1 MKKILLFMSAATM
14 FAAISCNK
22 VEVNSPQT
30 QTPSVNHTHES
41 IEFVAYTEVETKTT
55 LNDYATEWE
64 EGDEIDINE
73 VVYRAQESGN
83 KSVFTIV
90 DPEAEV
96 PEAPYH
102 AGYPSTC
109 VYDNNENIEGKLAF
123 NFSNEHILNEGEIC
137 EDVLAVAYSESEP
150 SLYFKNVVSLLKF
163 QAPEFTEDITE
174 IRISTSE
181 PLAGHVYV
189 DYINATWTPD
199 ESEETFNEV
208 ILTAN
213 SGKFEPGKTYYV
225 PVFPGGKTNLTV
237 YINGTQAATVK
248 EFECK
253 RNVIHN
259 IGTLPT
265 PAPAPEPVYYNVYV
279 CISDLGWTAVNMH
292 QFTSAGDITPWPGEV
307 LTETVTI
314 AGRTYYKKAIEEG
327 TTLSFTYNNGKAST
341 NFKIDVNEVTVNE
354 DIYYRLSAR
363 GAIEVDP
370 NDEKTFGYAIY
381 VFDQK
386 SKNFA
391 PNLYTWNDNSAWNTQ
406 YGGNFGSW
414 PGVAFESDCYYIPAD
429 GQNWKHYYYYEIPTA
444 LYGKSFKFIVNK
456 KGQTSDLSVTKLA
469 GDLYVGYW
477 YDSSSSN
484 GFWTNSNLNT
494 PITQ

>member
-30 QTPSVNHTHES
+30 QTPSVNDTHES

-55 LNDYATEWE
+55 LNGYATEWE

-73 VVYRAQESGN
+73 VVFRAQESGN

-102 AGYPSTC
+102 AGYPSTY

-137 EDVLAVAYSESEP
+137 DDVLAVAYSESEP

-181 PLAGHVYV
+181 PLAGWVYV

-208 ILTAN
+208 VLTAN
-213 SGKFEPGKTYYV
+213 SGKFEAGKTYYV
-225 PVFPGGKTNLTV
+225 PVLPGGKTNLTV

-279 CISDLGWTAVNMH
+279 CISDLKWTSVNMH
-292 QFTSAGDITPWPGEV
+292 QFTSAGDLTPWPGEA
-307 LTETVTI
+307 LTETVEVN
-314 AGRTYYKKAIEEG
+314 GKTYYKKTIEEG
-327 TTLSFTYNNGKAST
+327 TTLSFTYNNGKASS
-341 NFKIDVNEVTVNE
+341 NFKIDVKDVTVNS

-370 NDEKTFGYAIY
+370 NDVKTFGYAIY

-386 SKNFA
+386 SKNVA
-391 PNLYTWNDNSAWNTQ
+391 PNLYTWNDGGKWKAKYN
-406 YGGNFGSW
+406 GNFSTW
-414 PGVAFESDCYYIPAD
+414 PGVAFPNDCYYVPAD
-429 GQNWKHYYYYEIPTA
+429 DKNWKHYYYFEIPTD
-444 LYGKSFKFIVNK
+444 LYNTKFNYIVNK
-456 KGQTSDLSVTKLA
+456 AGQTADQTSTTVT
-469 GDLYVGYW
+469 GDIYVGYW
-477 YDSSSSN
+477 YDSASSN
-484 GFWTNSNLNT
+484 GFWVNSDKTT

>member
-41 IEFVAYTEVETKTT
+41 IEFVAYTEVDTKTT
-55 LNDYATEWE
+55 LNGYATEWE
-64 EGDEIDINE
+64 EGDEIDIND

-90 DPEAEV
+90 APEAEV

-102 AGYPSTC
+102 AGYPSTY

-123 NFSNEHILNEGEIC
+123 IFSNEHTLNDGEIC

-181 PLAGHVYV
+181 PLAGCVYV

-213 SGKFEPGKTYYV
+213 SGKFEAGKTYYV
-225 PVFPGGKTNLTV
+225 PVLPGGKTNLTV
-237 YINGTQAATVK
+237 YINGYHAATVK
-248 EFECK
+248 EFECE
-253 RNVIHN
+253 RSVIHN

-265 PAPAPEPVYYNVYV
+265 PKASKWGVKGSFDSWGDGKLLYEDPNGNIVAKKVALSGPFKIVNADNKYVRAISNSPSLSKWLTLYDAAGDMSLNGTYDVYV
-279 CISDLGWTAVNMH
+279 NVAN
-292 QFTSAGDITPWPGEV
+292 
-307 LTETVTI
+307 
-314 AGRTYYKKAIEEG
+314 KAICVVSVNSDAPSYELSNRELYVSVQSGWGWPYLYGWEG
-327 TTLSFTYNNGKAST
+327 SNTEVWGGWQSRKYDLSLTISNTGYYCWKVPANFNNKTVSLISSKSGEQAPTLSNVKLAQDRFYELKYT
-341 NFKIDVNEVTVNE
+341 NKVEFNEV
-354 DIYYRLSAR
+354 A
-363 GAIEVDP
+363 AP
-370 NDEKTFGYAIY
+370 TF
-381 VFDQK
+381 
-386 SKNFA
+386 
-391 PNLYTWNDNSAWNTQ
+391 
-406 YGGNFGSW
+406 
-414 PGVAFESDCYYIPAD
+414 
-429 GQNWKHYYYYEIPTA
+429 
-444 LYGKSFKFIVNK
+444 
-456 KGQTSDLSVTKLA
+456 
-469 GDLYVGYW
+469 
-477 YDSSSSN
+477 
-484 GFWTNSNLNT
+484 
-494 PITQ
+494 

>member
-22 VEVNSPQT
+22 VEINEPQT
-30 QTPSVNHTHES
+30 DTPSVNES
-41 IEFVAYTEVETKTT
+41 VGSLEFVAYTETETKTT
-55 LNDYATEWE
+55 LNGLATEWE
-64 EGDEIDINE
+64 KNDKIDVKGVGYITDEEGSKVTFLKSDEEEIN
-73 VVYRAQESGN
+73 
-83 KSVFTIV
+83 
-90 DPEAEV
+90 
-96 PEAPYH
+96 PEAPYY
-102 AGYPSTC
+102 AAYPYALANY
-109 VYDNNENIEGKLAF
+109 YDDEGCRYAINMMNELHLEANDIG
-123 NFSNEHILNEGEIC
+123 
-137 EDVLAVAYSESEP
+137 DYVPAVAYSESEP
-150 SLYFKNVVSLLKF
+150 SLHFQNVASLVKF
-163 QAPEFTEDITE
+163 QVPVTDEPVTE
-174 IRISTSE
+174 IRISATE
-181 PLAGHVYV
+181 ELAGEIFV
-189 DYINATWTPD
+189 DQTGEVPTWYADPGFTTYT
-199 ESEETFNEV
+199 EL
-208 ILTAN
+208 ILTTNESFDPEA
-213 SGKFEPGKTYYV
+213 TYYV
-225 PVFPGGKTNLTV
+225 PVLPGKKTNFTV

-265 PAPAPEPVYYNVYV
+265 PAPAPDPVYYNVYV
-279 CISDLGWTAVNMH
+279 CISDLGWSSVNMH
-292 QFTSAGDITPWPGEV
+292 QFTSAGDITSWPGEA

-314 AGRTYYKKAIEEG
+314 AGRKYYKKAIEEG

-386 SKNFA
+386 SKNVA
-391 PNLYTWNDNSAWNTQ
+391 PNLYAWNDADAWKTQ
-406 YGGNFGSW
+406 YGGNFSTW
-414 PGVAFESDCYYIPAD
+414 PGVAFKNDCYYQPAD

-444 LYGKSFKFIVNK
+444 LYGNSFMFIVNK

-477 YDSSSSN
+477 YDSASSN
-484 GFWTNSNLNT
+484 GFWANSNLNT
-494 PITQ
+494 PIPQ